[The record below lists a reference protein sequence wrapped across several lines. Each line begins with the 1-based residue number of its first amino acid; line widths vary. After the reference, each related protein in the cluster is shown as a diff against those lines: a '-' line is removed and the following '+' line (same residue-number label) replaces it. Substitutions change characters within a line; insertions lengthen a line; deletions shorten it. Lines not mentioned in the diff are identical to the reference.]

1 MPTDSASPEDETV
14 IVDPVDQMSNDEL
27 SAAFETAY
35 GFPPTGIWAGPGRV
49 NLIGEHVD
57 YNGGVMLPFA
67 IDRDIRLAAR
77 LRDDGVFRAASAQSD
92 GIFGIALD
100 DVTAGSVPGWLGY
113 PAGVARYVRDL
124 GGPGGADIFVSGN
137 IPGGS
142 GLSSSAALE
151 CATAVAMVELGGVS
165 IDPLALALLCQ
176 RAENVI
182 VGVPCGLMDQT
193 ASMMSTAGHAL
204 MIEAEGP
211 RVEQVP
217 FDPAAE
223 GLTVTVLVTNAVHSL
238 ADGQYAER
246 RASCEKAAEI
256 LGVRTL
262 REAVGMPLA
271 EIEQRLDDPVLFKRT
286 RHVVTEIERTLKA
299 VGLLRAGDLLAVAPL
314 ISASHVSLRDDYE
327 VSCAE
332 LDTAVEAA
340 LSVGALGA
348 RMIGGGFGG
357 SAIAIV
363 PVALVGAVDEAV
375 HAAFAEQGFRAPAVF
390 DALPA
395 PGARRIS

>member
-1 MPTDSASPEDETV
+1 MVKPMTVDEV
-14 IVDPVDQMSNDEL
+14 A
-27 SAAFETAY
+27 AAFEAVY
-35 GFPPTGIWAGPGRV
+35 GFAPTGVWAAPGRV

-77 LRDDGVFRAASAQSD
+77 LRDDGVFRAASAQAE
-92 GIFGIALD
+92 GTVEIALD
-100 DVTAGSVPGWLGY
+100 DVGEGTVQGWLAY

-124 GGPGGADIFVSGN
+124 GGPNGADIFISGD

-142 GLSSSAALE
+142 GLSSSAALL
-151 CATAVAMVELGGVS
+151 CATAVAMVELGGVE
-165 IDPLALALLCQ
+165 IDLLSLALLCQ

-182 VGVPCGLMDQT
+182 VGVPSGMMDQT
-193 ASMMSTAGHAL
+193 TSMMSTAGHAL
-204 MIEAEGP
+204 MIDAQGP

-223 GLTVTVLVTNAVHSL
+223 GLTVTVLVTNVVHQL

-246 RASCEKAAEI
+246 RASCEKAASI
-256 LGVRTL
+256 LGVATL
-262 REAVGMPLA
+262 REVVGRPLE
-271 EIEQRLDDPVLFKRT
+271 EIEATLHDAVLFKRT
-286 RHVVTEIERTLKA
+286 RHVVTEIERTLQA
-299 VGLLRAGDLLAVAPL
+299 VDLLRAGDLLAVAPL

-340 LSVGALGA
+340 MSAGALGA

>member
-67 IDRDIRLAAR
+67 LDRDVRLAAR
-77 LRDDGVFRAASAQSD
+77 LRDDGIFRAASAQAE
-92 GIFGIALD
+92 GTVEVALD
-100 DVTAGSVPGWLGY
+100 DVAAGTVEGWLAY

-124 GGPGGADIFVSGN
+124 GGPNGADIYVSGN
-137 IPGGS
+137 IPGGA

-151 CATAVAMVELGGVS
+151 CATAVAMVELGNVDV
-165 IDPLALALLCQ
+165 DPLELALLCQ
-176 RAENVI
+176 RAENVV

-193 ASMMSTAGHAL
+193 ASMCSTAGHAL
-204 MIEAEGP
+204 LIEADGP
-211 RVEQVP
+211 SVEQVP

-223 GLTVTVLVTNAVHSL
+223 GLTVTVLVTNAPHQLV
-238 ADGQYAER
+238 DGQYAER
-246 RASCEKAAEI
+246 RSSCERAAGI
-256 LGVRTL
+256 LGVATL
-262 REAVGMPLA
+262 REAVGMPL
-271 EIEQRLDDPVLFKRT
+271 EDIEAKLGDPLLFKRT

-299 VGLLRAGDLLAVAPL
+299 VDLLRAGDLLAVAPL
-314 ISASHVSLRDDYE
+314 ISQSHASLRDDYE
-327 VSCAE
+327 VSSPE
-332 LDTAVEAA
+332 LDAAVDAA
-340 LSVGALGA
+340 MAAGALGA

-363 PVALVGAVDEAV
+363 PVALVSAVDEAV
-375 HAAFAEQGFRAPAVF
+375 HAAFADRGFQAPAVF

>member
-1 MPTDSASPEDETV
+1 VAAT
-14 IVDPVDQMSNDEL
+14 DQMRVE
-27 SAAFETAY
+27 AAAVGFEAAY
-35 GFPPTGIWAGPGRV
+35 GFAPAGVWAAPGRV

-67 IDRDIRLAAR
+67 IDRDLRLAAR
-77 LRDDGVFRAASAQSD
+77 LREDGVFRAASAQSE
-92 GIFGIALD
+92 GTVEIALD
-100 DVTAGSVPGWLGY
+100 DVAEGTVEGWLAY

-124 GGPGGADIFVSGN
+124 GGPGGADIFISGD

-142 GLSSSAALE
+142 GLSSSAALL
-151 CATAVAMVELGGVS
+151 CATAVAMVDLGGVE
-165 IDPLALALLCQ
+165 IDPLSLALLCQ
-176 RAENVI
+176 RAENVV
-182 VGVPCGLMDQT
+182 VGVPSGMMDQT

-204 MIEAEGP
+204 MIDAQGP

-223 GLTVTVLVTNAVHSL
+223 GLTVTVLVTNVVHEL

-246 RASCEKAAEI
+246 RAACEQAASI
-256 LGVRTL
+256 LGVATL
-262 REAVGMPLA
+262 REVVGLPLG
-271 EIEQRLDDPVLFKRT
+271 EIEDKLQDAVLFKRT
-286 RHVVTEIERTLKA
+286 RHVVTEIERTLRA
-299 VGLLRAGDLLAVAPL
+299 VDLLRAGDLLAVAPL
-314 ISASHVSLRDDYE
+314 ISESHVSLRDDYE

-340 LSVGALGA
+340 LSAGALGA

-363 PVALVGAVDEAV
+363 PVALVRAVDEAV
-375 HAAFAEQGFRAPAVF
+375 HTAFAERGFRAPAVF

-395 PGARRIS
+395 PGARRIT

>member
-1 MPTDSASPEDETV
+1 MPSSSAAGPAEPV
-14 IVDPVDQMSNDEL
+14 IVEVVKQL
-27 SAAFETAY
+27 SADEVAAAFQAVY
-35 GFPPTGIWAGPGRV
+35 GFAPTGVWAAPGRV

-77 LRDDGVFRAASAQSD
+77 LRDDGVFRAASAQAE
-92 GIFGIALD
+92 GTVEVALD
-100 DVTAGSVPGWLGY
+100 DVAQGTVEGWLAY

-124 GGPGGADIFVSGN
+124 GGPNGADIFISGD

-142 GLSSSAALE
+142 GLSSSAALL
-151 CATAVAMVELGGVS
+151 CAAAVAMVELGGVE
-165 IDPLALALLCQ
+165 IDLLPLALLCQ

-182 VGVPCGLMDQT
+182 VGVPSGMMDQT
-193 ASMMSTAGHAL
+193 TSMMSTAGHAL
-204 MIEAEGP
+204 MIDAQGP

-223 GLTVTVLVTNAVHSL
+223 GLTVTVLVTNVVHQL

-246 RASCEKAAEI
+246 RASCEKAASI
-256 LGVRTL
+256 LGVATL
-262 REAVGMPLA
+262 REVVGMPLG
-271 EIEQRLDDPVLFKRT
+271 EIEANLDDALLFKRT

-299 VGLLRAGDLLAVAPL
+299 IDLLRAGDLLSVAPL
-314 ISASHVSLRDDYE
+314 ISESHVSLRDDYE

-332 LDTAVEAA
+332 LDAAVDAA

-363 PVALVGAVDEAV
+363 PVARVGAVDEAV
-375 HAAFAEQGFRAPAVF
+375 HTAFAERGFRAPAVF

-395 PGARRIS
+395 PGARRIT

>member
-1 MPTDSASPEDETV
+1 MLSSSSDDPDLVETV
-14 IVDPVDQMSNDEL
+14 EQMSFDEVA
-27 SAAFETAY
+27 AAFEAVY
-35 GFPPTGIWAGPGRV
+35 GFAPAGVWAAPGRV

-77 LRDDGVFRAASAQSD
+77 LRDDGIFRAASAQAPGSVVEV
-92 GIFGIALD
+92 ALD
-100 DVTAGSVPGWLGY
+100 TVAAGTVEGWLAY
-113 PAGVARYVRDL
+113 PAGVARFVRDL
-124 GGPGGADIFVSGN
+124 GGPNGADIFISGD

-151 CATAVAMVELGGVS
+151 CATAVAMVDLGGVQ
-165 IDPLALALLCQ
+165 IDELALALLCQ

-204 MIEAEGP
+204 LIEADGP
-211 RVEQVP
+211 HVEQVP

-223 GLTVTVLVTNAVHSL
+223 GLTVSVLVTNAPHQLV
-238 ADGQYAER
+238 DGQYAER
-246 RASCEKAAEI
+246 RASCEKAAAI
-256 LGVRTL
+256 LGVATL
-262 REAVGMPLA
+262 REVVGTPLDELEA
-271 EIEQRLDDPVLFKRT
+271 KLDDDLLFKRT
-286 RHVVTEIERTLKA
+286 RHVVTEIERTLRS
-299 VGLLRAGDLLAVAPL
+299 VELLRAGNLLAVAPL
-314 ISASHVSLRDDYE
+314 ISESHASLRDDYE
-327 VSCAE
+327 VSCPE

-340 LSVGALGA
+340 MSAGALGA

-375 HAAFAEQGFRAPAVF
+375 HAAFAERGFRAPAVF

-395 PGARRIS
+395 PGARRIL

>member
-1 MPTDSASPEDETV
+1 MPSSPGEEPKLVAAT
-14 IVDPVDQMSNDEL
+14 DQMRVEG
-27 SAAFETAY
+27 AAAGFEAAY
-35 GFPPTGIWAGPGRV
+35 GFAPAGVWAAPGRV

-67 IDRDIRLAAR
+67 IDRDLRLAAR
-77 LRDDGVFRAASAQSD
+77 LREDGVFRAASAQSE
-92 GIFGIALD
+92 GTVEIALD
-100 DVTAGSVPGWLGY
+100 DVAEGTVEGWLAY

-124 GGPGGADIFVSGN
+124 GGPGGADIFICGD

-142 GLSSSAALE
+142 GLSSSAALL
-151 CATAVAMVELGGVS
+151 CATAVAMVDLGGVE
-165 IDPLALALLCQ
+165 IDPLSLALLCQ
-176 RAENVI
+176 RAENVV
-182 VGVPCGLMDQT
+182 VGVPSGMMDQT

-204 MIEAEGP
+204 MIDAQGP

-223 GLTVTVLVTNAVHSL
+223 GLTVTVLVTNVVHEL

-246 RASCEKAAEI
+246 RAACEQAASI
-256 LGVRTL
+256 LGVATL
-262 REAVGMPLA
+262 REVVGLPLG
-271 EIEQRLDDPVLFKRT
+271 EIEDKLQDAVLFKRT
-286 RHVVTEIERTLKA
+286 RHVVTEIERTLRA
-299 VGLLRAGDLLAVAPL
+299 VDLLRAGDLLAVAPL
-314 ISASHVSLRDDYE
+314 ISESHVSLRDDYE

-340 LSVGALGA
+340 LSAGALGA

-375 HAAFAEQGFRAPAVF
+375 HTAFAERGFRAPAVF

-395 PGARRIS
+395 PGARRIT

>member
-1 MPTDSASPEDETV
+1 VAAT
-14 IVDPVDQMSNDEL
+14 DQMRVE
-27 SAAFETAY
+27 AAAAGFEAAY
-35 GFPPTGIWAGPGRV
+35 GFAPAGVWAAPGRV

-67 IDRDIRLAAR
+67 IDRDLRLAAR
-77 LRDDGVFRAASAQSD
+77 LREDGVFRAASAQSE
-92 GIFGIALD
+92 GTVEIALD
-100 DVTAGSVPGWLGY
+100 DVAEGTVEGWLAY

-124 GGPGGADIFVSGN
+124 GGPGGADIFISGD

-142 GLSSSAALE
+142 GLSSSAALL
-151 CATAVAMVELGGVS
+151 CATAVAMVDLGGVE
-165 IDPLALALLCQ
+165 IDPLSLALLCQ
-176 RAENVI
+176 RAENVV
-182 VGVPCGLMDQT
+182 VGVPSGMMDQT

-204 MIEAEGP
+204 MIDAQGP

-223 GLTVTVLVTNAVHSL
+223 GLTVTVLVTNVVHEL

-246 RASCEKAAEI
+246 RAACEQAASI
-256 LGVRTL
+256 LGVATL
-262 REAVGMPLA
+262 REVVGLPLG
-271 EIEQRLDDPVLFKRT
+271 EIEDKLQDAVLFKRT
-286 RHVVTEIERTLKA
+286 RHVVTEIERTLRA
-299 VGLLRAGDLLAVAPL
+299 VDLLRAGDLLAVAPL
-314 ISASHVSLRDDYE
+314 ISESHVSLRDDYE

-340 LSVGALGA
+340 LSAGALGA

-375 HAAFAEQGFRAPAVF
+375 HTAFAERGFRAPAVF

-395 PGARRIS
+395 PGARRIT

>member
-1 MPTDSASPEDETV
+1 MTPDEV
-14 IVDPVDQMSNDEL
+14 A
-27 SAAFETAY
+27 AAFESVY
-35 GFPPTGIWAGPGRV
+35 GTPPDGVWAAPGRV

-77 LRDDGVFRAASAQSD
+77 RRDDGILRATSAQD
-92 GIFGIALD
+92 EGLVQVALD
-100 DVTAGSVPGWLGY
+100 DVGPGTVDGWLAY

-124 GGPGGADIFVSGN
+124 GGPNGADIWVTGN

-151 CATAVAMVELGGVS
+151 CATAVAMVDLGGVDV
-165 IDPLALALLCQ
+165 DPLALALLCQ

-182 VGVPCGLMDQT
+182 VGMPCGLLDQT

-211 RVEQVP
+211 HVEQVP

-223 GLTVTVLVTNAVHSL
+223 GLTVTVLVTNAMHQLV
-238 ADGQYAER
+238 DGQYAER
-246 RASCEKAAEI
+246 RASCEKAADL
-256 LGVRTL
+256 LGVPTL
-262 REAVGMPLA
+262 REAVGMPLD
-271 EIEQRLDDPVLFKRT
+271 EIEAKLDDPLLFKRT
-286 RHVVTEIERTLKA
+286 RHVVTEIQRTLHA
-299 VGLLRAGDLLAVAPL
+299 VELLRAGDLLGVAPL
-314 ISASHVSLRDDYE
+314 ITASHLSLRDDYE
-327 VSCAE
+327 VSSPE
-332 LDTAVEAA
+332 LDAAVEAA

-375 HAAFAEQGFRAPAVF
+375 QAAFSERGFRAPAVF

-395 PGARRIS
+395 PGARRIK